1 MQPQEN
7 TFCQSW
13 HAPDRHR
20 LAQTDG
26 AQTSSQP
33 THPNCVSEGQLDCT
47 LRLVAYALHIT
58 LFCKKQK
65 HQLPVASE
73 NPKRRPNKQEGN
85 NSAFTYPTPQIDK
98 LKQDC
103 LKAQA
108 VNAHVTSFIALQT
121 HIQGRW
127 THNHVPIFV
136 QQHLVAWA
144 RVQEPELGHVG
155 YWILHHVMR
164 VTPHSAEKKNTVCIS
179 PRRAHKLPHL
189 HH

>member
-1 MQPQEN
+1 MVGR
-7 TFCQSW
+7 
-13 HAPDRHR
+13 A
-20 LAQTDG
+20 
-26 AQTSSQP
+26 
-33 THPNCVSEGQLDCT
+33 
-47 LRLVAYALHIT
+47 
-58 LFCKKQK
+58 
-65 HQLPVASE
+65 
-73 NPKRRPNKQEGN
+73 
-85 NSAFTYPTPQIDK
+85 DK

-121 HIQGRW
+121 HIQGRR

-179 PRRAHKLPHL
+179 PDVRTSCHTYITDVVQNSIERVAFIQT
-189 HH
+189 